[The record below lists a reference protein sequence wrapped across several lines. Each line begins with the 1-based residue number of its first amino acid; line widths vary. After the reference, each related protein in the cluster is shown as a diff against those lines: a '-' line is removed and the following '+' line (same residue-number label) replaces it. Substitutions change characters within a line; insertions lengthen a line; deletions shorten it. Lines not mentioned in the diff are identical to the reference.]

1 MAKSPAE
8 IGSLAR
14 EQCPSAIHVLKGI
27 MNNKKSP
34 QAARIAA
41 SNSLLDRGL
50 GKPAQ
55 SVSLDVQ
62 VQVTEIKRII
72 VQPGQ
77 VIDTEFEEVAPV
89 PALAPSDA

>member
-1 MAKSPAE
+1 
-8 IGSLAR
+8 
-14 EQCPSAIHVLKGI
+14 
-27 MNNKKSP
+27 MNSDKASEG
-34 QAARIAA
+34 ARIQA

-77 VIDTEFEEVAPV
+77 VIDTEFEEVEPV
-89 PALAPSDA
+89 PALATSDA

>member
-1 MAKSPAE
+1 
-8 IGSLAR
+8 
-14 EQCPSAIHVLKGI
+14 
-27 MNNKKSP
+27 MNSD
-34 QAARIAA
+34 QASEGARIQA

-77 VIDTEFEEVAPV
+77 VIDTEFEEVGLV
-89 PALAPSDA
+89 PALATSDA